1 MTIYTLSY
9 LLLSKKTIFKL
20 RRTKRKQEYLFQ
32 IQFEFMSEELRCV
45 HSEIAEKEKF
55 NELFTNFRVPLIWK

>member
-1 MTIYTLSY
+1 
-9 LLLSKKTIFKL
+9 
-20 RRTKRKQEYLFQ
+20 
-32 IQFEFMSEELRCV
+32 MSEKLRCV